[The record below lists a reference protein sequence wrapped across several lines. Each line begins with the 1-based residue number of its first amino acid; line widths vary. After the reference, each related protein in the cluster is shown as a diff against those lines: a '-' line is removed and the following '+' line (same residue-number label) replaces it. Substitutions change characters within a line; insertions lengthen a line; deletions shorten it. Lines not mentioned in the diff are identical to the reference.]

1 MKHVTAFMIAAAVS
15 LPCMAEDGGAA
26 REVLLDNPTVQVV
39 RLTYPA
45 GSESGMHTHEY
56 PHRVV
61 YVVQGGTLEMV
72 PEDAEAPRPRMEV
85 TAGQAVFVPG
95 GTHNVRNVGE
105 TEVVVVET
113 EIK

>member
-1 MKHVTAFMIAAAVS
+1 MKRIAPLLITAVLSFPCLADAA
-15 LPCMAEDGGAA
+15 GGT

-45 GSESGMHTHEY
+45 GSESGMHSHVY

-61 YVVQGGTLEMV
+61 YVVKGGTLEMV
-72 PEDAEAPRPRMEV
+72 PEDGEAPRQTLEV
-85 TAGQAVFVPG
+85 ADGQAVFVPG

-105 TEVVVVET
+105 TEVVIVET

>member
-1 MKHVTAFMIAAAVS
+1 MQRVTAIIIAVALS
-15 LPCMAEDGGAA
+15 SPCMAEAAGAT
-26 REVLLDNPTVQVV
+26 REVLLVNPTVQVV

-45 GSESGMHTHEY
+45 GSESGMHSHAY

-61 YVVQGGTLEMV
+61 YVVKGGTLEMV
-72 PEDAEAPRPRMEV
+72 PEDDGTPRQRMEV
-85 TAGQAVFVPG
+85 ADGQAVFVPG

-105 TEVVVVET
+105 TEVVIVGT

>member
-1 MKHVTAFMIAAAVS
+1 MKRVAATLIMAVLAS
-15 LPCMAEDGGAA
+15 PGLAYAA
-26 REVLLDNPTVQVV
+26 QATREVLLDNPTVQVV

-72 PEDAEAPRPRMEV
+72 PADRDAPRQTMEI
-85 TAGQAVFVPG
+85 ADGQAAFVPG